1 MQLWKILVAKTYFD
15 IEVVNFKKI
24 KFQSPGITT
33 DTVMLW

>member
-15 IEVVNFKKI
+15 IKVVNLKTKFK
-24 KFQSPGITT
+24 SPGITT